1 MATGDGVRRVTLI
14 MAMREEA
21 MPIVDR
27 FGLKLVDPPRF
38 VDGAPFVAWMGDAG
52 AVRLCVCWCG
62 HDKRFGVNNVAT
74 TAAAVAAYAAVAA
87 FGAPD
92 LMISAGTAGA
102 FAQRGAA
109 LNDVFLSSKCIFH
122 SRRIPGEDGEL
133 EEYGFGHIRS
143 PNLSALAAAVG
154 LKVGVVSTSDS
165 LDCTPTDLALL
176 LGEGASVKEMEA
188 ASVAWVCQ
196 QLRVPFF
203 ALKAVTDLV
212 DGGEATREEFERN
225 LAAAAAELQHRFA
238 LLLELVAGKPLSH
251 WAGAGAGGA
260 AAAVERAAPTQFLP
274 VPPPRPVAAEQP
286 LGLWSWSLAILIGVS
301 LAWLS
306 GRRSAA
312 GGGGRSVG
320 LSRHR

>member
-1 MATGDGVRRVTLI
+1 
-14 MAMREEA
+14 

-122 SRRIPGEDGEL
+122 SRRIPGEDGQL
-133 EEYGFGHIRS
+133 EEFGFGHYRS
-143 PNLSALAAAVG
+143 PPLRALAARAGVR
-154 LKVGVVSTSDS
+154 LGVVSTSDS
-165 LDCTPTDLALL
+165 LDSTPTDLALME
-176 LGEGASVKEMEA
+176 GEGAAVKE
-188 ASVAWVCQ
+188 C
-196 QLRVPFF
+196 
-203 ALKAVTDLV
+203 
-212 DGGEATREEFERN
+212 
-225 LAAAAAELQHRFA
+225 
-238 LLLELVAGKPLSH
+238 
-251 WAGAGAGGA
+251 
-260 AAAVERAAPTQFLP
+260 APR
-274 VPPPRPVAAEQP
+274 PPPPEPPPAPAR
-286 LGLWSWSLAILIGVS
+286 
-301 LAWLS
+301 
-306 GRRSAA
+306 
-312 GGGGRSVG
+312 
-320 LSRHR
+320 